1 MLKSS
6 SLCLYSS
13 NLGTFWLKIE
23 QFWPFEEISIFS
35 IGGHLGY
42 RTALTDTILK
52 GDRSKIISAKFA
64 WDWLSSFRG
73 ENVFLISSPLFLFL
87 AWRPSW
93 LEVGITGHN
102 FGRGPSKDHSTKVWL
117 QLAQW
122 FLRRRFLCEF
132 PIGSYVKLSSA
143 VGAILIDGSNRRTHF
158 WKRTIQWLFHQNFVL
173 IEQMVSDKKM
183 FMWISHRVLY

>member
-13 NLGTFWLKIE
+13 NLATFWLKRE
-23 QFWPFEEISIFS
+23 QFSSFEEISIFS
-35 IGGHLGY
+35 HGSHLGY

-52 GDRSKIISAKFA
+52 GDHPRIISAKFG
-64 WDWLSSFRG
+64 WDWFSSFRG
-73 ENVFLISSPLFLFL
+73 EDFFLIASLFFLFL

-93 LEVGITGHN
+93 LEIGITGHI
-102 FGRGPSKDHSTKVWL
+102 FGRVPSKDHSTNAWL

-132 PIGSYVKLSSA
+132 PIGFYVKLSSA
-143 VGAILIDGSNRRTHF
+143 VGPSWSKGRTAGQVFGREPSNDYF
-158 WKRTIQWLFHQNFVL
+158 IN
-173 IEQMVSDKKM
+173 I
-183 FMWISHRVLY
+183 